1 MTQQLVQDIAGSAPV
16 RAADDVLSETPEHGL
31 PPAET
36 GVAAS
41 AVKGT
46 HFATVRESNG
56 LTTATD
62 GPALHVDLQI
72 HIDASASPEQ
82 IEQIFVSMARYLYGR
97 EV

>member
-1 MTQQLVQDIAGSAPV
+1 MTQQLVQDIAGSEHG
-16 RAADDVLSETPEHGL
+16 RAVEGVFAETPENGL
-31 PPAET
+31 PLDEN

-41 AVKGT
+41 AVKGAP
-46 HFATVRESNG
+46 FATVRESNG
-56 LTTATD
+56 LTTAAG
-62 GPALHVDLQI
+62 GPALHVDVQI